1 MNKQSKPTR
10 EEMRAIY
17 AQGEEAVVALVEG
30 LFKIIEA
37 LEARIQVLEDQRG
50 KHSGNSGK
58 PPSSDGLS
66 KPSPKSQ
73 RVRSGKRSGGQKGH
87 RGYRL
92 EAVTHP
98 DKRERHELRSCEHC
112 QAALSEVA
120 VAGVERRQ
128 VFELPEVRLEV
139 TEHEAEV
146 KECPVCG
153 RRSQARFPASVR
165 QPTQYGPRFRAQLA
179 YFHSGQF
186 IPLAR
191 TAAVME
197 GLYGQ
202 RVSQGTIVKAVR
214 EVAQRVTPVV
224 EALKDYL
231 AETAEA
237 VHVDETGAR
246 VKGKL
251 HWIHSAGTP
260 TVTVLGIHPKRGKEG
275 IDAQGILPR
284 RRGWC
289 VHDGLKS
296 YASYPLR
303 HALCNAHHLRELT
316 FIAER
321 YQHQWARDLRHFLAH
336 LKAVVDAAR
345 QTARRSFDLE
355 QRAHADD
362 RYAILLAQAAE
373 EIGYASPLTHNPPRS
388 LLKRLRDAQAQVL
401 AFTHDFSVPFD
412 NNLAERD
419 IRMVK
424 VQQKVSGGFR
434 QLSAAHAFCTVRSYL
449 ATAHKNAQSSLSV
462 LFQALLGHPFSP
474 PCLSDP

>member
-1 MNKQSKPTR
+1 MSKQGLPTAD
-10 EEMRAIY
+10 EIRAMY
-17 AQGEEAVVALVEG
+17 ALGEEAVVRLVEG
-30 LFKIIEA
+30 LVKVIA
-37 LEARIQVLEDQRG
+37 QQEARIQALEDQRG

-66 KPSPKSQ
+66 KPNPKSQ

-92 EAVTHP
+92 EAVEHP
-98 DKRERHELRSCEHC
+98 DKRERHVLRSCEHC
-112 QAALSEVA
+112 EAELSEVA

-128 VFELPEVRLEV
+128 VFDLPEVRLEV

-146 KECPVCG
+146 KRCPRCG
-153 RRSQARFPASVR
+153 RQSQAQFPASVR

-251 HWIHSAGTP
+251 HWIHSAGTQK
-260 TVTVLGIHPKRGKEG
+260 VTVLGIHPKRGKEG
-275 IDAQGILPR
+275 IEAQGILPR

-296 YASYPLR
+296 YAPYPLR

-321 YQHQWARDLRHFLAH
+321 YQQAWASALRHFLAH
-336 LKAVVDAAR
+336 LKAVADAGR
-345 QTARRSFDLE
+345 QAGRRSFDLE

-362 RYAILLAQAAE
+362 RYTILLAQGAE
-373 EIGYASPLTHNPPRS
+373 EIGYASPLTNNPPRS
-388 LLKRLRDAQAQVL
+388 LLKRLQNAQAQVL
-401 AFTHDFSVPFD
+401 AFTHDFAVPFD

-434 QLSAAHAFCTVRSYL
+434 QLFAAQAFCTVRSYL
-449 ATAHKNAQSSLSV
+449 ATAHKNAQSSLAV
-462 LFQALLGHPFSP
+462 LFQALLGQPFSP